1 MSNDNQQ
8 KTNSGAIF
16 RNERKQ
22 QPNHPDY
29 QGACEIGTPPVSYW
43 ISMWCKEAGPQSKNP
58 GQRFFSLAFTPK
70 DAPRAAVAPRDD
82 DMAPTPVAGAP
93 KQETPPIPYRETK
106 PAAPL
111 SQVEKELDSADAPF

>member
-1 MSNDNQQ
+1 MAYDNNF
-8 KTNSGAIF
+8 TGFLA
-16 RNERKQ
+16 RNERKSK
-22 QPNHPDY
+22 PTDPDFSGSMEVAGI
-29 QGACEIGTPPVSYW
+29 QYW
-43 ISMWCKEAGPQSKNP
+43 LAGWTQEGKP
-58 GQRFFSLAFTPK
+58 GGKMEGKRFFSLKLTPK

-93 KQETPPIPYRETK
+93 KHETPPIPYRETK